1 MAVTVKAVERLNE
14 KIEKLNQHRTKVQT
28 TQELLESQLATAI
41 EEYKKNY
48 GIDLKGKDF
57 KATKKLIESECLRV
71 SKEIEDEYS
80 LKDQVVEAIESG
92 DITKAE
98 SLLGVSHEEEEPE
111 EVEEVVEK
119 EEPNDDWDAESGE
132 YEIGEGESESEE
144 DFGATEIGSDLYNE
158 DEDDEDIFDAD
169 PDPKDT
175 EVEEQSEDEVED
187 SEENDEDDSI
197 FEDDEDEDDI
207 FEDSLDD
214 DDDPYDMKQF
224 LNGTKFV

>member
-98 SLLGVSHEEEEPE
+98 TLLGVSHEEEEP
-111 EVEEVVEK
+111 EEVVEK

-132 YEIGEGESESEE
+132 YETGEGESEHEE
-144 DFGATEIGSDLYNE
+144 DFGATEIGSELYNE
-158 DEDDEDIFDAD
+158 DEDYEEPEDDDVFDKD
-169 PDPKDT
+169 PEPKT
-175 EVEEQSEDEVED
+175 EVEDD
-187 SEENDEDDSI
+187 DKEDDSI

-224 LNGTKFV
+224 LNGTKFM

>member
-57 KATKKLIESECLRV
+57 KATKKLIEAECVRV

-92 DITKAE
+92 DISKAE
-98 SLLGVSHEEEEPE
+98 TLLGVSHEEEVPE
-111 EVEEVVEK
+111 EVAEK

-132 YEIGEGESESEE
+132 YETGEGESESED

-158 DEDDEDIFDAD
+158 DEDDTDIFDED
-169 PDPKDT
+169 PELKS
-175 EVEEQSEDEVED
+175 ENEEAEGQEQVVE
-187 SEENDEDDSI
+187 DEDDSI
-197 FEDDEDEDDI
+197 FEDDDEEDDI
-207 FEDSLDD
+207 FEDSLED

-224 LNGTKFV
+224 LNGTKFM

>member
-57 KATKKLIESECLRV
+57 KATKKLIEAECVRV

-98 SLLGVSHEEEEPE
+98 TLLGVSHEEEEPE
-111 EVEEVVEK
+111 EVDEK

-132 YEIGEGESESEE
+132 YETGEGESESDD

-158 DEDDEDIFDAD
+158 DEDDTDIFDAD
-169 PDPKDT
+169 PELKS
-175 EVEEQSEDEVED
+175 ENEEAEGQEQVVEE
-187 SEENDEDDSI
+187 DEDDSI
-197 FEDDEDEDDI
+197 FEDDDEEDDI
-207 FEDSLDD
+207 FEDSLED

-224 LNGTKFV
+224 LNGTKFM

>member
-98 SLLGVSHEEEEPE
+98 TLLGVSHEEEEPE
-111 EVEEVVEK
+111 EVDEK

-132 YEIGEGESESEE
+132 YEIGGGESESEE
-144 DFGATEIGSDLYNE
+144 DFGATEIGSELYNE
-158 DEDDEDIFDAD
+158 DEDYEEPEDDEDVFDKD
-169 PDPKDT
+169 PEPKT
-175 EVEEQSEDEVED
+175 EVEEDDDE
-187 SEENDEDDSI
+187 EDDSI

-224 LNGTKFV
+224 LNGTKFM

>member
-98 SLLGVSHEEEEPE
+98 TLLGVSHEEEEP
-111 EVEEVVEK
+111 EEVVEK

-158 DEDDEDIFDAD
+158 DEDYEEPEDDEDVFDKD
-169 PDPKDT
+169 PEPKT
-175 EVEEQSEDEVED
+175 EVEEDDDE
-187 SEENDEDDSI
+187 EDDSI

>member
-98 SLLGVSHEEEEPE
+98 TLLGVPHEEEEPE
-111 EVEEVVEK
+111 EVDEK

-144 DFGATEIGSDLYNE
+144 DFGATEIGSELYNE
-158 DEDDEDIFDAD
+158 DEDYKEPEDDEDVFDKD
-169 PDPKDT
+169 PQPKT
-175 EVEEQSEDEVED
+175 EVEEDDDE
-187 SEENDEDDSI
+187 EDDSI

-224 LNGTKFV
+224 LNGTKFM

>member
-57 KATKKLIESECLRV
+57 KATKKLIEAECVRV

-92 DITKAE
+92 DISKAE
-98 SLLGVSHEEEEPE
+98 TLLGVSHEEEVPE
-111 EVEEVVEK
+111 EVAEK
-119 EEPNDDWDAESGE
+119 EEPNDDWDAESGK
-132 YEIGEGESESEE
+132 YVTGEGESESDD

-158 DEDDEDIFDAD
+158 DEDYEVPEEDEGIFDKD
-169 PDPKDT
+169 PEPKTET
-175 EVEEQSEDEVED
+175 EVEEDG
-187 SEENDEDDSI
+187 DEDDSI

-224 LNGTKFV
+224 LNGTKFM

>member
-14 KIEKLNQHRTKVQT
+14 KIEKLNRHRTKVQT

-57 KATKKLIESECLRV
+57 KATKKLIEAECVRV

-98 SLLGVSHEEEEPE
+98 NLLGVSHEEEVPE
-111 EVEEVVEK
+111 EVAEK
-119 EEPNDDWDAESGE
+119 EESNDDWDAESGE
-132 YEIGEGESESEE
+132 YETGEGESESEE

-158 DEDDEDIFDAD
+158 DEDDGDIFDAD
-169 PDPKDT
+169 PDPNDI
-175 EVEEQSEDEVED
+175 EVEEQDEDEVKD

-197 FEDDEDEDDI
+197 FEDDDI

-214 DDDPYDMKQF
+214 GDDPYDMKQF
-224 LNGTKFV
+224 LNGTRFV

>member
-1 MAVTVKAVERLNE
+1 MAVTVRAVERLNE

-57 KATKKLIESECLRV
+57 KATKKLIEAECVRV

-98 SLLGVSHEEEEPE
+98 SLLGVSHEEDVPE
-111 EVEEVVEK
+111 EVAEK
-119 EEPNDDWDAESGE
+119 EESNDDWDAESGE
-132 YEIGEGESESEE
+132 YETGEGGSESED
-144 DFGATEIGSDLYNE
+144 DFGATEIGSELYNE
-158 DEDDEDIFDAD
+158 DEDYEEPEDDEDVFDKD
-169 PDPKDT
+169 PEPKT
-175 EVEEQSEDEVED
+175 EVEEDDDE
-187 SEENDEDDSI
+187 EDDSI

-224 LNGTKFV
+224 LNGTKFM

>member
-98 SLLGVSHEEEEPE
+98 TLLGVSHEEEEP
-111 EVEEVVEK
+111 EEVVEK

-144 DFGATEIGSDLYNE
+144 DFGATEIGSELYNE
-158 DEDDEDIFDAD
+158 DEDYEEPEDDEDVFDKD
-169 PDPKDT
+169 PEPKT
-175 EVEEQSEDEVED
+175 EVEEDDNE
-187 SEENDEDDSI
+187 EDDSI

-224 LNGTKFV
+224 LNGTKFM

>member
-98 SLLGVSHEEEEPE
+98 TLLGVSHEEEEPE
-111 EVEEVVEK
+111 EVVEK
-119 EEPNDDWDAESGE
+119 EEPNDEWDAECGE
-132 YEIGEGESESEE
+132 DGIGEGESESEE
-144 DFGATEIGSDLYNE
+144 DFGATEIGSELYNE
-158 DEDDEDIFDAD
+158 DEDYEEPEDDEDVFDKD
-169 PDPKDT
+169 PEPKT
-175 EVEEQSEDEVED
+175 EVEEDDNE
-187 SEENDEDDSI
+187 EDDSI

-224 LNGTKFV
+224 LNGTKFM

>member
-98 SLLGVSHEEEEPE
+98 TLLGVSHEEEEPE
-111 EVEEVVEK
+111 EVDEK

-144 DFGATEIGSDLYNE
+144 DFGATEIGSELYNE
-158 DEDDEDIFDAD
+158 DEDYKEPEDDEDVFDKD
-169 PDPKDT
+169 PQPKT
-175 EVEEQSEDEVED
+175 EVEEDDDE
-187 SEENDEDDSI
+187 EDDSI

-224 LNGTKFV
+224 LNGTKFM

>member
-98 SLLGVSHEEEEPE
+98 TLLGVSHEEEEPE
-111 EVEEVVEK
+111 EVVEK
-119 EEPNDDWDAESGE
+119 EDPNDDWDAESGE

-144 DFGATEIGSDLYNE
+144 DFGATEIGSELYNE
-158 DEDDEDIFDAD
+158 DEDYEEPEDDEDVFDKD
-169 PDPKDT
+169 PEPKT
-175 EVEEQSEDEVED
+175 EVEEDDDE
-187 SEENDEDDSI
+187 EDDSI

-224 LNGTKFV
+224 LNGTKFM

>member
-1 MAVTVKAVERLNE
+1 MAVTVRAVERLNE
-14 KIEKLNQHRTKVQT
+14 EIEKLNQHRTKVQT

-41 EEYKKNY
+41 EEYKKDY

-57 KATKKLIESECLRV
+57 KATKKLIEAECVRV
-71 SKEIEDEYS
+71 LKEIEDEYS
-80 LKDQVVEAIESG
+80 LKDRVVEAIESG

-98 SLLGVSHEEEEPE
+98 TLLGVSHEEEVPE
-111 EVEEVVEK
+111 EVAEK

-132 YEIGEGESESEE
+132 YETGEGESESEE

-158 DEDDEDIFDAD
+158 DEDEDDGDIFDAD
-169 PDPKDT
+169 PDSKDT
-175 EVEEQSEDEVED
+175 EVEEQSEDEVKD

-197 FEDDEDEDDI
+197 FEDDDI

-214 DDDPYDMKQF
+214 GDDPYDMKQF
-224 LNGTKFV
+224 LNGTRFV

>member
-92 DITKAE
+92 DITKE
-98 SLLGVSHEEEEPE
+98 ETLLGVSHEEEEP
-111 EVEEVVEK
+111 EEVVEK

-144 DFGATEIGSDLYNE
+144 DFGATEIGSELYNE
-158 DEDDEDIFDAD
+158 DEDYEEPEDDEDVFDKD
-169 PDPKDT
+169 PEPKT
-175 EVEEQSEDEVED
+175 EVEEDDDE
-187 SEENDEDDSI
+187 EDDSI

>member
-57 KATKKLIESECLRV
+57 KATKKLIEAECVRV

-92 DITKAE
+92 DISKAE
-98 SLLGVSHEEEEPE
+98 TLLGVSHEEEEPE
-111 EVEEVVEK
+111 EVDEK

-132 YEIGEGESESEE
+132 YEIGEGESESED
-144 DFGATEIGSDLYNE
+144 DFGATEIGSELYNE
-158 DEDDEDIFDAD
+158 DEDDTDIFDED
-169 PDPKDT
+169 PELKS
-175 EVEEQSEDEVED
+175 ENEEAEGQEQVVE
-187 SEENDEDDSI
+187 DEDDSI
-197 FEDDEDEDDI
+197 FEDDDEEDDI
-207 FEDSLDD
+207 FEDSLED

-224 LNGTKFV
+224 LNGTKFM

>member
-14 KIEKLNQHRTKVQT
+14 KIEKLNRHRTKVQT

-57 KATKKLIESECLRV
+57 KATKKLIEAECVRV

-98 SLLGVSHEEEEPE
+98 TLLGVSHEEEVPKG
-111 EVEEVVEK
+111 VAEK
-119 EEPNDDWDAESGE
+119 EESNDDWDAESGE
-132 YEIGEGESESEE
+132 YETGEGESESEE

-158 DEDDEDIFDAD
+158 DEDDGDIFDAD
-169 PDPKDT
+169 PDPKDI
-175 EVEEQSEDEVED
+175 EVEEQDEDEVKD

-197 FEDDEDEDDI
+197 FEDDDI

-214 DDDPYDMKQF
+214 GDDPYDMKQF
-224 LNGTKFV
+224 LNGTRFV

>member
-98 SLLGVSHEEEEPE
+98 TLLGVSHEEEEPE
-111 EVEEVVEK
+111 EVDEK

-144 DFGATEIGSDLYNE
+144 DFGATEIGSELYNE
-158 DEDDEDIFDAD
+158 DEDYEEPEDDEDVFDKD
-169 PDPKDT
+169 PEPKT
-175 EVEEQSEDEVED
+175 EVEEDDDE
-187 SEENDEDDSI
+187 EDDSI

>member
-14 KIEKLNQHRTKVQT
+14 KIEKLNRHRTKVQT

-57 KATKKLIESECLRV
+57 KATKKLIEAECVRV

-98 SLLGVSHEEEEPE
+98 TLLGVSHEEEVPE
-111 EVEEVVEK
+111 GVAEK
-119 EEPNDDWDAESGE
+119 EESNDDWDAESGE
-132 YEIGEGESESEE
+132 YETGEGESESEE

-158 DEDDEDIFDAD
+158 DEDDGDIFDAD
-169 PDPKDT
+169 PDPKDI
-175 EVEEQSEDEVED
+175 EVEEQDEDEVKD

-197 FEDDEDEDDI
+197 FEDDDI

-214 DDDPYDMKQF
+214 GDDPYDMKQF
-224 LNGTKFV
+224 LNGTRFV

>member
-111 EVEEVVEK
+111 EVVEK

-158 DEDDEDIFDAD
+158 DEDDTDIFDED
-169 PDPKDT
+169 PELKS
-175 EVEEQSEDEVED
+175 ENEEAEGQEQVVEEDE
-187 SEENDEDDSI
+187 NDSI
-197 FEDDEDEDDI
+197 FEDDDEEDDI
-207 FEDSLDD
+207 FEDSLED

-224 LNGTKFV
+224 LNGTKFM

>member
-98 SLLGVSHEEEEPE
+98 TLLGVSHKEEEP
-111 EVEEVVEK
+111 EEVVEK

-144 DFGATEIGSDLYNE
+144 DFGATEIGSELYNE
-158 DEDDEDIFDAD
+158 DEDYEEPEDDDVFDKD
-169 PDPKDT
+169 PEPKT
-175 EVEEQSEDEVED
+175 EVEEDDDE
-187 SEENDEDDSI
+187 EDDSI

-224 LNGTKFV
+224 LNGTKFM

>member
-98 SLLGVSHEEEEPE
+98 TLLGVSHEEEEPE
-111 EVEEVVEK
+111 EVDEK

-132 YEIGEGESESEE
+132 YETAEGESESEE

-158 DEDDEDIFDAD
+158 DEDYEVPEEDEGIFDKD
-169 PDPKDT
+169 PEPKTET
-175 EVEEQSEDEVED
+175 EVEEDE
-187 SEENDEDDSI
+187 DEDDSI

-207 FEDSLDD
+207 FEDSLED

-224 LNGTKFV
+224 LNGTKFM

>member
-14 KIEKLNQHRTKVQT
+14 KIEMLNQHRTKVQT

-57 KATKKLIESECLRV
+57 KATKKLIEAECVRV

-98 SLLGVSHEEEEPE
+98 TLLGVSHEEEVPE
-111 EVEEVVEK
+111 EVTEK
-119 EEPNDDWDAESGE
+119 EEPNDDWDEESGE
-132 YEIGEGESESEE
+132 YEIGAGESESED

-158 DEDDEDIFDAD
+158 DDTDIFDAD
-169 PDPKDT
+169 PELKS
-175 EVEEQSEDEVED
+175 ENEEAEGQEQVVEE
-187 SEENDEDDSI
+187 DEDDSI
-197 FEDDEDEDDI
+197 FEDDDEEDDI
-207 FEDSLDD
+207 FEDSLED

-224 LNGTKFV
+224 LNGTKFM

>member
-14 KIEKLNQHRTKVQT
+14 KIEKLNRHRTKVQT

-57 KATKKLIESECLRV
+57 KATKKLIEAECVRV

-98 SLLGVSHEEEEPE
+98 TLLGVSHEEEVPE
-111 EVEEVVEK
+111 EVAEK
-119 EEPNDDWDAESGE
+119 EESNDDWDAESGE
-132 YEIGEGESESEE
+132 YETGEGESESEE

-158 DEDDEDIFDAD
+158 DEDDGDIFDAD
-169 PDPKDT
+169 PDPKDI
-175 EVEEQSEDEVED
+175 EGEEQDEDEVKD

-197 FEDDEDEDDI
+197 FEDDDI

-214 DDDPYDMKQF
+214 GDDPYDMKQF
-224 LNGTKFV
+224 LNGTRFV

>member
-57 KATKKLIESECLRV
+57 KATKKLIEAECVRV

-98 SLLGVSHEEEEPE
+98 TLLGVSHEEEVPE
-111 EVEEVVEK
+111 EVAEK

-132 YEIGEGESESEE
+132 YETGEGESESKD

-158 DEDDEDIFDAD
+158 DEDYEVPEEDEGIFDKD
-169 PDPKDT
+169 PEPKTDT
-175 EVEEQSEDEVED
+175 EVEEDG
-187 SEENDEDDSI
+187 DEDDSI

-207 FEDSLDD
+207 FEDSLED

-224 LNGTKFV
+224 LNGTKFM

>member
-57 KATKKLIESECLRV
+57 KATKKLIEAECLRV

-111 EVEEVVEK
+111 EVVEK

-132 YEIGEGESESEE
+132 YEIGEGESEPEE
-144 DFGATEIGSDLYNE
+144 DFGATEIGSELYNE
-158 DEDDEDIFDAD
+158 DEDYEEPEDDDEDVFDKD
-169 PDPKDT
+169 PEPKT
-175 EVEEQSEDEVED
+175 EVEEDG
-187 SEENDEDDSI
+187 DEDDSI

-207 FEDSLDD
+207 FEGSLDD

>member
-14 KIEKLNQHRTKVQT
+14 KIEKLNRHRTKVQT

-57 KATKKLIESECLRV
+57 KATKKLIEAECVRV

-80 LKDQVVEAIESG
+80 LKDKVVEAIESG

-98 SLLGVSHEEEEPE
+98 TLLGVPHEEDVPE
-111 EVEEVVEK
+111 EVAEK
-119 EEPNDDWDAESGE
+119 EESNDDWDAESGE
-132 YEIGEGESESEE
+132 YETGEGGSESED

-158 DEDDEDIFDAD
+158 DEDDGDIFDAD

-175 EVEEQSEDEVED
+175 EVEEQGEDEVKD

-197 FEDDEDEDDI
+197 FEDDDI

-214 DDDPYDMKQF
+214 GDDPYDMKQF
-224 LNGTKFV
+224 LNGTRFV

>member
-98 SLLGVSHEEEEPE
+98 TLLGVSHEEEEP
-111 EVEEVVEK
+111 EEVVEK

-132 YEIGEGESESEE
+132 YETGEGESEHEE
-144 DFGATEIGSDLYNE
+144 DFGATEIGSELYNE
-158 DEDDEDIFDAD
+158 DEDYEEPEDDDVFDKD
-169 PDPKDT
+169 PEPKT
-175 EVEEQSEDEVED
+175 EVEDD
-187 SEENDEDDSI
+187 DKEDDSI

-214 DDDPYDMKQF
+214 ADDPYDMKQF
-224 LNGTKFV
+224 LNGTKFM

>member
-14 KIEKLNQHRTKVQT
+14 KIEKLNRHRTKVQT

-57 KATKKLIESECLRV
+57 KATKKLIEAECVRV

-98 SLLGVSHEEEEPE
+98 TLLGVSHEEEVPE
-111 EVEEVVEK
+111 EVAEK
-119 EEPNDDWDAESGE
+119 EESNDDWDAESGE
-132 YEIGEGESESEE
+132 YETGEGESESEE

-158 DEDDEDIFDAD
+158 DEDDGDIFDAD
-169 PDPKDT
+169 PDPKDI
-175 EVEEQSEDEVED
+175 EVEEQDEDEVKD

-197 FEDDEDEDDI
+197 FEDDDI

-214 DDDPYDMKQF
+214 GDDPYDMKQF
-224 LNGTKFV
+224 LNGTRFV

>member
-1 MAVTVKAVERLNE
+1 MAVTVRAVERLNE

-57 KATKKLIESECLRV
+57 KATKKLIEAECVRV

-80 LKDQVVEAIESG
+80 LKDKVVEAIESG

-98 SLLGVSHEEEEPE
+98 TLLGVSHEEEVPE
-111 EVEEVVEK
+111 EVAEK
-119 EEPNDDWDAESGE
+119 EESNDDWDAESGE
-132 YEIGEGESESEE
+132 YETGEGGSESKD

-158 DEDDEDIFDAD
+158 DEDDGDIFDAD

-175 EVEEQSEDEVED
+175 EVEEQGEDEVKD

-207 FEDSLDD
+207 FEDSLED

-224 LNGTKFV
+224 LNGTRFV

>member
-57 KATKKLIESECLRV
+57 KATKKLIEAECVRV

-92 DITKAE
+92 DIAKAE
-98 SLLGVSHEEEEPE
+98 TLLGVSHEEEVPE
-111 EVEEVVEK
+111 EVAEK
-119 EEPNDDWDAESGE
+119 KEPNDDWDAESGE
-132 YEIGEGESESEE
+132 YETGEGESESDD

-158 DEDDEDIFDAD
+158 EDEDDNDIFDAD
-169 PDPKDT
+169 PELKS
-175 EVEEQSEDEVED
+175 ENEEAEGQEQVVEE
-187 SEENDEDDSI
+187 DEDDSI
-197 FEDDEDEDDI
+197 FEDDDEEDDI
-207 FEDSLDD
+207 FEDSLED

-224 LNGTKFV
+224 LNGTKFM

>member
-57 KATKKLIESECLRV
+57 KATKKLIEAECVRV

-92 DITKAE
+92 DIAKAE
-98 SLLGVSHEEEEPE
+98 TLLGVSHEEEVPE
-111 EVEEVVEK
+111 EVAEK

-132 YEIGEGESESEE
+132 YETGEGESESED

-158 DEDDEDIFDAD
+158 DEDDTDIFDAD
-169 PDPKDT
+169 PELKS
-175 EVEEQSEDEVED
+175 ENEEAEGQEQVVEE
-187 SEENDEDDSI
+187 DEDDSI
-197 FEDDEDEDDI
+197 FEDDDEEDDI
-207 FEDSLDD
+207 FEDSLED

-224 LNGTKFV
+224 LNGTKFM

>member
-92 DITKAE
+92 DIAKAE
-98 SLLGVSHEEEEPE
+98 TLLGVSHEEEEP
-111 EVEEVVEK
+111 EEVVEK

-144 DFGATEIGSDLYNE
+144 DFGATEIGSELYNE
-158 DEDDEDIFDAD
+158 DEDYEEPEDDEDVFDKD
-169 PDPKDT
+169 PEPKT
-175 EVEEQSEDEVED
+175 EVEEDDDE
-187 SEENDEDDSI
+187 EDDSI

-224 LNGTKFV
+224 LNGTKFM

>member
-98 SLLGVSHEEEEPE
+98 TLLGVSHEEEEP
-111 EVEEVVEK
+111 EEVVEK

-132 YEIGEGESESEE
+132 YETAEGESESEE

-158 DEDDEDIFDAD
+158 DEDDTDIFDAD
-169 PDPKDT
+169 PELKS
-175 EVEEQSEDEVED
+175 ENEEAEGQEQVVEE
-187 SEENDEDDSI
+187 DEDDSI
-197 FEDDEDEDDI
+197 FEDDDEEDDI
-207 FEDSLDD
+207 FEDSLED

-224 LNGTKFV
+224 LNGTKFM

>member
-57 KATKKLIESECLRV
+57 KATKKLIEAECVRV

-92 DITKAE
+92 DISKAE
-98 SLLGVSHEEEEPE
+98 TLLGVSHEEEVPE
-111 EVEEVVEK
+111 EVAKK

-132 YEIGEGESESEE
+132 YETGEGESESDD
-144 DFGATEIGSDLYNE
+144 DFGATEIGSELYNE
-158 DEDDEDIFDAD
+158 DEDYEDPEDDEDVFDKD
-169 PDPKDT
+169 PEPKT
-175 EVEEQSEDEVED
+175 EVEEDDDE
-187 SEENDEDDSI
+187 EDDSI

-224 LNGTKFV
+224 LNGTKFM

>member
-98 SLLGVSHEEEEPE
+98 TLLGVSHEEEEPE
-111 EVEEVVEK
+111 EVDEK

-132 YEIGEGESESEE
+132 YETAEGESESEE

-158 DEDDEDIFDAD
+158 EDEDENDIFDAD
-169 PDPKDT
+169 PELKS
-175 EVEEQSEDEVED
+175 ENEEAEGQEQVVEE
-187 SEENDEDDSI
+187 DEDDSI

-224 LNGTKFV
+224 LNGTKFM

>member
-57 KATKKLIESECLRV
+57 KATKRLIEAECVRV

-92 DITKAE
+92 DISKAE
-98 SLLGVSHEEEEPE
+98 TLLGVSHEEEVPE
-111 EVEEVVEK
+111 EVAEK

-132 YEIGEGESESEE
+132 YETGEGESESED

-158 DEDDEDIFDAD
+158 DEDDTDIFDED
-169 PDPKDT
+169 PELKS
-175 EVEEQSEDEVED
+175 ENEEAEGQEQVVEE
-187 SEENDEDDSI
+187 DEDDSI
-197 FEDDEDEDDI
+197 FEDDDEEDDI
-207 FEDSLDD
+207 FEDSLED

-224 LNGTKFV
+224 LNGTKFM

>member
-57 KATKKLIESECLRV
+57 KATKKLIEAECVRV

-92 DITKAE
+92 DISKAE
-98 SLLGVSHEEEEPE
+98 TLLGVSHEEEEP
-111 EVEEVVEK
+111 EEVVEK

-158 DEDDEDIFDAD
+158 DEDYEEPEVDEDVFDKD
-169 PDPKDT
+169 PEPKT
-175 EVEEQSEDEVED
+175 EVEEDDDE
-187 SEENDEDDSI
+187 EDDSI

-224 LNGTKFV
+224 LNGTKFM

>member
-98 SLLGVSHEEEEPE
+98 TLLGVSHEEEGPE
-111 EVEEVVEK
+111 EVDEK

-132 YEIGEGESESEE
+132 YETGEGESESED

-158 DEDDEDIFDAD
+158 EDEDENDIFDAD
-169 PDPKDT
+169 PELKS
-175 EVEEQSEDEVED
+175 ENEEAEGQEQVVEE
-187 SEENDEDDSI
+187 DEDDSI

-224 LNGTKFV
+224 LNGTKFM

>member
-57 KATKKLIESECLRV
+57 KATKKLIEAECLRV

-111 EVEEVVEK
+111 EVVEK

-132 YEIGEGESESEE
+132 YEIGEGESEPEE

-175 EVEEQSEDEVED
+175 EVEEQSEDED
-187 SEENDEDDSI
+187 DEDDSI

-224 LNGTKFV
+224 LNGTRFV